1 MCEQA
6 IRFRARLCGSCF
18 PRLLGHEV
26 EAQALRVALP
36 ARLSAPNLP
45 ELNYSQVSAVQA
57 VLQAPL
63 SLIQGARRARSQ
75 LESAPIAPLLLLHI
89 EWRC

>member
-1 MCEQA
+1 
-6 IRFRARLCGSCF
+6 
-18 PRLLGHEV
+18 V

-63 SLIQGARRARSQ
+63 SLIQGALHASNVRSSMRTVAHTSQ
-75 LESAPIAPLLLLHI
+75 LLSQQSPSWVSHCSRLQTCHVYAA
-89 EWRC
+89 

>member
-1 MCEQA
+1 M
-6 IRFRARLCGSCF
+6 
-18 PRLLGHEV
+18 

-63 SLIQGARRARSQ
+63 SLIQGACCQRSVGRSVDAVYVA
-75 LESAPIAPLLLLHI
+75 LPAELMLAS
-89 EWRC
+89 R